1 MRTEIVFPSTPS
13 DRCESQRFED
23 KRRDMNLAS
32 ELLTIETCVAPSPVS
47 GFAHVRGY
55 GVYALPFDSGD
66 VLTLRVCPENG
77 FAPYRTI

>member
-1 MRTEIVFPSTPS
+1 M
-13 DRCESQRFED
+13 D
-23 KRRDMNLAS
+23 LAS
-32 ELLTIETCVAPSPVS
+32 ELQAIEPYVVPSPVS
-47 GFAHVRGY
+47 GYEYVRGY